1 MSRLSLG
8 QAKTKS
14 GVGSFYISI
23 CYTSLFLSIII
34 AAPTAILPD
43 STNTPPS
50 SNENVPDKKL
60 VVPETSTSS
69 FTHSSVLSTFPMTFD
84 STKSIETTT
93 TPKSALIPS
102 GRFQATPGTPT
113 KSRKNKNDLF
123 FCCSDDASAT
133 DTIRRSKER
142 ERNTKP
148 PVLKRGKN
156 PESEEPFAE
165 RRPALL
171 LRFFPD
177 GTAVL
182 ISKFQLHLHVKPKQI
197 KFDAVDEDTNL
208 EDTLDYNPGVILND
222 GKSFE
227 VTYKRLE
234 AIPSAREQNLEELAE
249 EELNS
254 SSFVAYNDDIDHR
267 DHELLTPTAST
278 ASIPEAKNKQGKP
291 SPLVESTESP
301 LTTSANTELSTNET
315 VPTDKIQT
323 NSIEETT
330 PSMGDS
336 PFFIMTAGEMSSLQQ
351 QYEPAHASPLI
362 ATTAQTL
369 EKQDTTT
376 TTVIT
381 TTEQTTVTQTTPT
394 TTTQTTTVA
403 STDSNVP
410 HTEPTT
416 TTTKC
421 LSFRNQLSL
430 VLSTEDNIDN
440 SLLKR
445 HILPTQD
452 CNNSDEE
459 TVNTFAR
466 LQSIDTTATE
476 DTVTTQSTTLPIT
489 TQAPTTS
496 PRTESNLV
504 PYLSSRLSN
513 NPSKPDVVVVT
524 SLPVLIDLKNS
535 RNRPVTDVPTWKEV
549 TVGVV
554 RDQQGQPLK
563 PRYNNWT
570 AHLRGLKKK
579 PENKF
584 WNELTTPRPDFKN
597 HQRLPNQQN
606 FQQSPSQVNHA
617 FWTDLQ
623 RQRPPVVQNSR
634 EKNIMNPPPYI
645 TNPPQ
650 NFPASNTNTFQVWR
664 NPGHNPNNRWH
675 DNTNPDMLSMHDIR
689 RTKAI
694 RNPQHMFENQ
704 EFCCKKLATE
714 CHWFMCTALGT
725 TVVSYDTVKVRYSKF
740 KKDYDIQEERSG
752 RPTD

>member
-1 MSRLSLG
+1 MIDKIG
-8 QAKTKS
+8 
-14 GVGSFYISI
+14 FYTSI
-23 CYTSLFLSIII
+23 CYTSLLLSIAV
-34 AAPTAILPD
+34 AAPTA
-43 STNTPPS
+43 SPS
-50 SNENVPDKKL
+50 SNENVSDKKL
-60 VVPETSTSS
+60 VATETSPLS
-69 FTHSSVLSTFPMTFD
+69 FTNPAALSTFPMTLD
-84 STKSIETTT
+84 PTRSSDIAT
-93 TPKSALIPS
+93 TPKPALFPN
-102 GRFQATPGTPT
+102 GRFQATPATPM

-133 DTIRRSKER
+133 DTVRRNKER

-156 PESEEPFAE
+156 PESEEPFVE

-234 AIPSAREQNLEELAE
+234 AIPSAREQNLEELTE
-249 EELNS
+249 DEVNS

-267 DHELLTPTAST
+267 DHELVTPTAST
-278 ASIPEAKNKQGKP
+278 ITIPEAKSRQGKP

-301 LTTSANTELSTNET
+301 PTTSAITELSTNET
-315 VPTDKIQT
+315 LTTDKT
-323 NSIEETT
+323 SSIEETT
-330 PSMGDS
+330 PAMGDS

-351 QYEPAHASPLI
+351 QYEPAHASPLK
-362 ATTAQTL
+362 ATTSQSL
-369 EKQDTTT
+369 ENQDITTT
-376 TTVIT
+376 ITT
-381 TTEQTTVTQTTPT
+381 TTEQTTVTQTTPS
-394 TTTQTTTVA
+394 TTTQATTVA
-403 STDSNVP
+403 STEPSVP

-466 LQSIDTTATE
+466 LQSIESTVTEAAT
-476 DTVTTQSTTLPIT
+476 TTQSTIPPTT
-489 TQAPTTS
+489 TQIPTTS
-496 PRTESNLV
+496 PRTEGNLV

-513 NPSKPDVVVVT
+513 NPSKSDVVVVT
-524 SLPVLIDLKNS
+524 SLPVLINLQNS
-535 RNRPVTDVPTWKEV
+535 RNKPVTDVPAWKEV

-584 WNELTTPRPDFKN
+584 WNELTTPRPDFKS
-597 HQRLPNQQN
+597 HQRLPIQQN

-623 RQRPPVVQNSR
+623 RQRPPVAQNSR
-634 EKNIMNPPPYI
+634 EKNTLNPPPYI

-650 NFPASNTNTFQVWR
+650 SFPASNTNTFQAWR

-675 DNTNPDMLSMHDIR
+675 DNTNPDLLSMHDIR

-694 RNPQHMFENQ
+694 RNPQHNFEHQ
-704 EFCCKKLATE
+704 ETRQSQQWNNAQRQMPRR
-714 CHWFMCTALGT
+714 W
-725 TVVSYDTVKVRYSKF
+725 
-740 KKDYDIQEERSG
+740 
-752 RPTD
+752 

>member
-1 MSRLSLG
+1 
-8 QAKTKS
+8 
-14 GVGSFYISI
+14 
-23 CYTSLFLSIII
+23 
-34 AAPTAILPD
+34 
-43 STNTPPS
+43 
-50 SNENVPDKKL
+50 
-60 VVPETSTSS
+60 
-69 FTHSSVLSTFPMTFD
+69 
-84 STKSIETTT
+84 
-93 TPKSALIPS
+93 
-102 GRFQATPGTPT
+102 
-113 KSRKNKNDLF
+113 
-123 FCCSDDASAT
+123 
-133 DTIRRSKER
+133 
-142 ERNTKP
+142 
-148 PVLKRGKN
+148 
-156 PESEEPFAE
+156 
-165 RRPALL
+165 
-171 LRFFPD
+171 
-177 GTAVL
+177 
-182 ISKFQLHLHVKPKQI
+182 
-197 KFDAVDEDTNL
+197 
-208 EDTLDYNPGVILND
+208 
-222 GKSFE
+222 
-227 VTYKRLE
+227 
-234 AIPSAREQNLEELAE
+234 
-249 EELNS
+249 
-254 SSFVAYNDDIDHR
+254 
-267 DHELLTPTAST
+267 
-278 ASIPEAKNKQGKP
+278 
-291 SPLVESTESP
+291 
-301 LTTSANTELSTNET
+301 
-315 VPTDKIQT
+315 
-323 NSIEETT
+323 
-330 PSMGDS
+330 MGDS

-351 QYEPAHASPLI
+351 QYEPAHASPLR
-362 ATTAQTL
+362 ATTAQTF
-369 EKQDTTT
+369 EKQDTT

-381 TTEQTTVTQTTPT
+381 TTEQTTVTQTPPT
-394 TTTQTTTVA
+394 TTTQTATVT
-403 STDSNVP
+403 SSDSSVP

-466 LQSIDTTATE
+466 LQSIDTTVTE
-476 DTVTTQSTTLPIT
+476 DSVTTQSTTLPTT

-584 WNELTTPRPDFKN
+584 WNELTTPGPDFKS

-634 EKNIMNPPPYI
+634 EKNIRNPPPYI

-650 NFPASNTNTFQVWR
+650 NFLHRTRTPSKSGGIRDIILIIGGMTTPIPICFQCMILEGR
-664 NPGHNPNNRWH
+664 KQYEILITRLNIKKLDNPN
-675 DNTNPDMLSMHDIR
+675 S
-689 RTKAI
+689 
-694 RNPQHMFENQ
+694 
-704 EFCCKKLATE
+704 
-714 CHWFMCTALGT
+714 GT
-725 TVVSYDTVKVRYSKF
+725 TLKDSCHEDGRNSVQPLDLNVVPAHPVRMSL
-740 KKDYDIQEERSG
+740 
-752 RPTD
+752 T

>member
-1 MSRLSLG
+1 
-8 QAKTKS
+8 
-14 GVGSFYISI
+14 
-23 CYTSLFLSIII
+23 
-34 AAPTAILPD
+34 
-43 STNTPPS
+43 
-50 SNENVPDKKL
+50 
-60 VVPETSTSS
+60 
-69 FTHSSVLSTFPMTFD
+69 MTFD
-84 STKSIETTT
+84 PTKSIETTT

-113 KSRKNKNDLF
+113 KPRKNKNDLF

-142 ERNTKP
+142 ERNTKA
-148 PVLKRGKN
+148 PVLKRGKI
-156 PESEEPFAE
+156 PESDEPFAE

-234 AIPSAREQNLEELAE
+234 AIPSAREQNLEELTE

-254 SSFVAYNDDIDHR
+254 SSFVTYNDDIDHR
-267 DHELLTPTAST
+267 DHELLTPTALT
-278 ASIPEAKNKQGKP
+278 ISIPEEKNKLGKP

-301 LTTSANTELSTNET
+301 LTTSVNTELSTNET
-315 VPTDKIQT
+315 VTTDKIQT
-323 NSIEETT
+323 SSIEETT
-330 PSMGDS
+330 PAMGDS

-351 QYEPAHASPLI
+351 QYEPAHASPLR
-362 ATTAQTL
+362 ATTAQTF
-369 EKQDTTT
+369 EKQDTT

-381 TTEQTTVTQTTPT
+381 TTEQTTVTQTPPT
-394 TTTQTTTVA
+394 TTTQITTVT
-403 STDSNVP
+403 SSDSSVP

-466 LQSIDTTATE
+466 LQSIDTTVTE
-476 DTVTTQSTTLPIT
+476 DSVTTQSTTLPTT

-504 PYLSSRLSN
+504 PYLSSDCRIILLS
-513 NPSKPDVVVVT
+513 
-524 SLPVLIDLKNS
+524 L
-535 RNRPVTDVPTWKEV
+535 
-549 TVGVV
+549 
-554 RDQQGQPLK
+554 
-563 PRYNNWT
+563 
-570 AHLRGLKKK
+570 
-579 PENKF
+579 
-584 WNELTTPRPDFKN
+584 
-597 HQRLPNQQN
+597 
-606 FQQSPSQVNHA
+606 
-617 FWTDLQ
+617 
-623 RQRPPVVQNSR
+623 
-634 EKNIMNPPPYI
+634 
-645 TNPPQ
+645 
-650 NFPASNTNTFQVWR
+650 
-664 NPGHNPNNRWH
+664 
-675 DNTNPDMLSMHDIR
+675 ML
-689 RTKAI
+689 
-694 RNPQHMFENQ
+694 
-704 EFCCKKLATE
+704 
-714 CHWFMCTALGT
+714 
-725 TVVSYDTVKVRYSKF
+725 
-740 KKDYDIQEERSG
+740 
-752 RPTD
+752 